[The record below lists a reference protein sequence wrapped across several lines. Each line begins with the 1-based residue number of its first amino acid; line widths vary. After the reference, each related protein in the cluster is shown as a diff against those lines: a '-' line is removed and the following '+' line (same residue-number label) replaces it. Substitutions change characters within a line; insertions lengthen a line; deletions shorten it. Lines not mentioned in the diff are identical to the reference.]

1 MVNSV
6 NGACI
11 GHVHRVN
18 LQPDSRPPTLPE
30 ASLVLC
36 GMFLDGVLPAAAIS
50 VQSGSVQ
57 LGSALHTG
65 LHHRCRGN
73 PLLLQAGGRKVTLR
87 RAPPSAPAVHPC
99 GPV

>member
-11 GHVHRVN
+11 GHVHCVN
-18 LQPDSRPPTLPE
+18 LQPDSRPPPHPE
-30 ASLVLC
+30 ALLVLC

-57 LGSALHTG
+57 LGSALHTC

-73 PLLLQAGGRKVTLR
+73 PLLLQADR
-87 RAPPSAPAVHPC
+87 SAGAR
-99 GPV
+99 